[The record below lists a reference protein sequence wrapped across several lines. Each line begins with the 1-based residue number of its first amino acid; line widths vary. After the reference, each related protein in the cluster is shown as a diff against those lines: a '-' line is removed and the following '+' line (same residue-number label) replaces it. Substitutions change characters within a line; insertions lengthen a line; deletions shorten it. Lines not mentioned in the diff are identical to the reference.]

1 MNVLLLILSFILFS
15 CNADNCALCSN
26 ESAEGNYIEI
36 DATDYQIWVY
46 YRFEDDGTMGK
57 IDEIALANPENSVFW
72 DIAFQRYH
80 IKTNSGESGIG
91 EAGAYMYPDD
101 YWISSLF
108 NNTTVIS
115 NNLEFAAD
123 DTVYTFYDIE
133 NHAFID
139 GITNPVL
146 DTYVSIDTLNN
157 YTPIISNNKF
167 IVRSNP
173 HGNIDGTYSEEEYYK
188 FWVYQ
193 YNSGVVSVVY
203 ERICIDDDCE

>member
-15 CNADNCALCSN
+15 CDADNCALCSN
-26 ESAEGNYIEI
+26 ESADGNYLEI
-36 DATDYQIWVY
+36 DATESSSWVY
-46 YRFEDDGTMGK
+46 FRFEDDGTMGK
-57 IDEIALANPENSVFW
+57 FEIAPPDPENNVFW

-108 NNTTVIS
+108 NNTTVIT

-123 DTVYTFYDIE
+123 DTVHTFYDIE
-133 NHAFID
+133 NHSFID
-139 GITNPVL
+139 GISNPVL

-173 HGNIDGTYSEEEYYK
+173 HGNYNGTYSEEEYYK
-188 FWVYQ
+188 LWVYQ
-193 YNSGVVSVVY
+193 YSSGMVSVVY

>member
-1 MNVLLLILSFILFS
+1 LILSFILFS
-15 CNADNCALCSN
+15 CDADNCALCST
-26 ESAEGNYIEI
+26 ESADGNYIEI
-36 DATDYQIWVY
+36 DATVNNSWVY
-46 YRFEDDGTMGK
+46 YRFENDGTMVK
-57 IDEIALANPENSVFW
+57 FAIDSVAFDPTNPENNVFW

-91 EAGAYMYPDD
+91 GAGAYMYPDD

-139 GITNPVL
+139 GIANPVL
-146 DTYVSIDTLNN
+146 DTYVSIDTLNS

-188 FWVYQ
+188 FWAYQ

>member
-15 CNADNCALCSN
+15 CDANNEILCFSEN
-26 ESAEGNYIEI
+26 AEGNYIEI
-36 DATDYQIWVY
+36 DATDSNSWVY
-46 YRFEDDGTMGK
+46 YRFGDDGTMV
-57 IDEIALANPENSVFW
+57 ENFPQNPENNVFW

-101 YWISSLF
+101 YWTSSLF
-108 NNTTVIS
+108 NSTTVIS

-123 DTVYTFYDIE
+123 DTVHTFYDIE

-139 GITNPVL
+139 GIANPVL
-146 DTYVSIDTLNN
+146 DTYVNIDTLNN
-157 YTPIISNNKF
+157 YIPIISNNKF
-167 IVRSNP
+167 IVRSNL
-173 HGNIDGTYSEEEYYK
+173 HGNYNGTYSEEEYYK

-193 YNSGVVSVVY
+193 YNSGMISVVY
-203 ERICIDDDCE
+203 ERICIDADCE